1 MIASYASRLGFLKSS
16 MYILFWCSSLCT
28 PITNIWNVDDKRKK
42 VLNVCEVLGF
52 SGGSNTDRKSILQA
66 AEQSA
71 SGVQC
76 TSPAV
81 KHETHSCLA
90 ALETEVFEH

>member
-1 MIASYASRLGFLKSS
+1 M
-16 MYILFWCSSLCT
+16 
-28 PITNIWNVDDKRKK
+28 DDKRKK
-42 VLNVCEVLGF
+42 VLNVCELLGF

-71 SGVQC
+71 TGVQC
-76 TSPAV
+76 TSPAA